1 MFSFLIFGVRR
12 PAVALLPRYK
22 SNTAYFNKATPSRRT
37 PKPHCGLSGLL
48 GRAVSGLDE
57 RDGSDRGD
65 SERDGSEREGSEREG
80 SEREGSEREGSERE
94 GSEREGS
101 DLGASERGDSE
112 RLGSERGDSDR
123 DGGS

>member
-1 MFSFLIFGVRR
+1 VRR
-12 PAVALLPRYK
+12 PAVALLQRYK
-22 SNTAYFNKATPSRRT
+22 SHHCPVTKRRQVVALQKT
-37 PKPHCGLSGLL
+37 HRGLSGLL

-57 RDGSDRGD
+57 RAGSERDGSDRGD
-65 SERDGSEREGSEREG
+65 SERD
-80 SEREGSEREGSERE
+80 

-123 DGGS
+123 DGRS

>member
-1 MFSFLIFGVRR
+1 MFSFLINPDNSLECDGLPSLCYRSRR
-12 PAVALLPRYK
+12 AI
-22 SNTAYFNKATPSRRT
+22 TAPCNKATPGRRT

-48 GRAVSGLDE
+48 GRAESGLDE

-65 SERDGSEREGSEREG
+65 SERDGSERD
-80 SEREGSEREGSERE
+80 GSERE

-123 DGGS
+123 DGRS

>member
-22 SNTAYFNKATPSRRT
+22 SNTAYCNKATPGRRT

-80 SEREGSEREGSERE
+80 SEREGSEREGS
-94 GSEREGS
+94 

>member
-1 MFSFLIFGVRR
+1 MRR

-22 SNTAYFNKATPSRRT
+22 SLTLQQSHASWSHSKSLY
-37 PKPHCGLSGLL
+37 CGLSGLL

-65 SERDGSEREGSEREG
+65 SERDGSERDGSERD
-80 SEREGSEREGSERE
+80 

-123 DGGS
+123 DGRS

>member
-1 MFSFLIFGVRR
+1 MFSFLLFGGRR
-12 PAVALLPRYK
+12 PAFALFPHRN
-22 SNTAYFNKATPSRRT
+22 SNTAQCNKATSGRRT

-65 SERDGSEREGSEREG
+65 SERDGSERDGSERDG
-80 SEREGSEREGSERE
+80 SERD

-123 DGGS
+123 DGRS